1 MNEPKRLMM
10 ECENRNLNCSISY
23 QKITN
28 YSVEIYTGYKKS
40 YTLKFYTDGASSP
53 KKAIKKAFKWLDE
66 N

>member
-1 MNEPKRLMM
+1 MNKPKRLMM

-28 YSVEIYTGYKKS
+28 YSVEIYTGYKKN
-40 YTLKFYTDGASSP
+40 YKLKFYTDGAISP
-53 KKAIKKAFKWLDE
+53 KKAIKLAFKWLDE